1 MTLNQVPPSHA
12 SDDRSGNSPDRRT
25 RLAATRTVL
34 AAERTYAA
42 WMRTGLAALASG
54 LGAKVLLI
62 GVIPPWSIY
71 AIGTTLILFSAFS
84 FAAAVWRN
92 LNSRAPS
99 PDIRLLPAM
108 FLLFVNGMLL
118 AAAFAVLAAF
128 WLARD

>member
-1 MTLNQVPPSHA
+1 MTLNQGPPSHA
-12 SDDRSGNSPDRRT
+12 SDDRTGNRPNRRT

-62 GVIPPWSIY
+62 GVIPSWSIY

-92 LNSRAPS
+92 LNSGVSS
-99 PDIRLLPAM
+99 PDIRLLPTM
-108 FLLFVNGMLL
+108 FLLFVNGTLIAAALAML
-118 AAAFAVLAAF
+118 AAL
-128 WLARD
+128 WLVRG